1 MASSLSASPERWRD
15 SNGGVGFGPR
25 LGAFVLDWLLVFVVA
40 GPIAAVAGP
49 LASPPIAL
57 ATMAYTVFCWHR
69 YGATP
74 GKIAFSARIVDA
86 RSSGRAALWRLVI
99 RYAAYLVSAA
109 PLFLGFAWIAIDRRK
124 QAWHDKIA
132 GTRVVYEDD

>member
-1 MASSLSASPERWRD
+1 M
-15 SNGGVGFGPR
+15 GFGPR
-25 LGAFVLDWLLVFVVA
+25 LGAFALDALLVFVVA
-40 GPIAAVAGP
+40 GPLVALFTGRAGAP
-49 LASPPIAL
+49 FLFVLVPAL
-57 ATMAYTVFCWHR
+57 AAVFCWHR

-86 RSSGRAALWRLVI
+86 RSGGRPSPGRLAVRAI
-99 RYAAYLVSAA
+99 AYIISAA

-132 GTRVVYEDD
+132 GTRVIYEE

>member
-1 MASSLSASPERWRD
+1 MP
-15 SNGGVGFGPR
+15 NGVGFWPR
-25 LGAFVLDWLLVFVVA
+25 LGAFALDWLVIVVVSGLITLML
-40 GPIAAVAGP
+40 GPVASLLLPFGAA
-49 LASPPIAL
+49 
-57 ATMAYTVFCWHR
+57 AYTIFCWWR

-86 RSSGRAALWRLVI
+86 NSGGRPGFGRLVA
-99 RYAAYLVSAA
+99 RYFAYIISAA

-132 GTRVVYEDD
+132 GTRVVYDDD

>member
-1 MASSLSASPERWRD
+1 LSVSDE
-15 SNGGVGFGPR
+15 VGFGPR
-25 LGAFVLDWLLVFVVA
+25 FGAFALDWLVVFVITGPLVFMI
-40 GPIAAVAGP
+40 GPVGGSIGALGAA
-49 LASPPIAL
+49 L
-57 ATMAYTVFCWHR
+57 YTIFCWWR

-86 RSSGRAALWRLVI
+86 KSGGRAPLVRLAA
-99 RYAAYLVSAA
+99 RYFAYIISAA

-132 GTRVVYEDD
+132 GTRVVYEE

>member
-1 MASSLSASPERWRD
+1 MPD
-15 SNGGVGFGPR
+15 GVGLGPR
-25 LGAFVLDWLLVFVVA
+25 LGAFALDGLLVFVVA
-40 GPIAAVAGP
+40 GPLLAFTGP
-49 LASPPIAL
+49 VGGPIGVLGA
-57 ATMAYTVFCWHR
+57 MAYTVFCWHR

-86 RSSGRAALWRLVI
+86 RSGGRPGLGRLAARWF
-99 RYAAYLVSAA
+99 AYIISAA

-132 GTRVVYEDD
+132 GTRVIYDDD